1 MNTHLSEILLLG
13 ILGMA
18 LCLVLGWWNPSPLW
32 HPVSFLALEHGGES
46 SLASLALLRERRA
59 LSSSK
64 PLTMEGNSGVASCP
78 ETTLN
83 TRLNVKTI
91 KNSF

>member
-18 LCLVLGWWNPSPLW
+18 LSLVLGWSNPSPLW

-46 SLASLALLRERRA
+46 SLATLALLQECKGVQTVRGP
-59 LSSSK
+59 SSR
-64 PLTMEGNSGVASCP
+64 PLTIEGNSGVASGP
-78 ETTLN
+78 EATLN
-83 TRLNVKTI
+83 TR
-91 KNSF
+91 